1 MSETFSFMRFKNT
14 PLIVSVDGN
23 NTYGLFKKY
32 SFLDEANLDENDIVK
47 VVVDS
52 TIAGRPDLISSNLYS
67 TTIYDWIIIMF
78 NKVQNPLNW
87 PKVGDIIKAPKRS
100 VVLSVL

>member
-1 MSETFSFMRFKNT
+1 MSDTFSFMRFKNT

-32 SFLDEANLDENDIVK
+32 SFLDEANLTDNDVIK
-47 VVVDS
+47 VTVDS

-67 TTIYDWIIIMF
+67 TSIYDWVIIMF

-87 PKVGDIIKAPKRS
+87 PKVGSVIKAPRRS
-100 VVLSVL
+100 VILTSL